1 LLKKEKTVP
10 IQELNDEQIR
20 NWSLEQKDRWWL
32 ENVFRGDMPQLTVRS
47 ALTGMGLGAILSLT
61 NIYVGAKTG
70 WTLGVG
76 ITSVILAF
84 AIFKAL
90 SRLGLAREF
99 TILENNAMQSIATA
113 SGYMTS
119 PLISSLAAYMM
130 VTGHV
135 IPMWQLMSWV
145 IVLAILGVLFA
156 FPFKRRFINDEQQPF
171 PEGRAAGIVMDS
183 LHHGDAAAGLLKAKL
198 LVGFGG
204 LAAVIKLLQSE
215 TITGWMKVKDLIHIP
230 EFLDD
235 WIYQRTGTPKILGTP
250 VTSLTLRPELDLP
263 MLGAG
268 GLMGI
273 RTGVSIMIGAIIN
286 YAILAPIM
294 IDRGDIVPKAN
305 GTIGFR
311 EITFWSLWCG
321 VAMMTAA
328 SLLAFFSKPKIIWAA
343 LAKLT
348 SSATGPRGSDGQ
360 QADLLGH
367 IELPL
372 KVSLIGVPVI
382 GAVVMVMAHTF
393 FGVEYWLSLVALG
406 LVFVFCLIA
415 INSTGLTSITPIGA
429 MGKLTQLT
437 FGALAPGNKEVN
449 LMTAGIT
456 GEVASHAAN
465 LLQDIKPG
473 YMLGAKPR
481 QQAVGHILGIFA
493 GAVLSIPV
501 FYLVFLKLPPSD
513 LLALDLSVP
522 YQLDA
527 EKYAM
532 PAATIWKAV
541 ADVLAEGLHK
551 IKDTAK
557 IAALAGILI
566 GIALE
571 IWRMVTKNRF
581 PLSPV
586 AIGLG
591 FIIQFH
597 TCLSMFAG
605 AFLFWLVEMIY
616 SSKESRMNQVVVQN
630 QEPICA
636 GLIAGGAL
644 MGIIVAVAELFLPA
658 AGH

>member
-1 LLKKEKTVP
+1 MA
-10 IQELNDEQIR
+10 IHELTDEQIR
-20 NWSLEQKDRWWL
+20 TWSLEQKDRWWL
-32 ENVFRGDMPQLTVRS
+32 DNVFRGDMPQLTLRS

-84 AIFKAL
+84 ALFKAL
-90 SRLGLAREF
+90 ARLGLANEF

-130 VTGHV
+130 VTGRV

-145 IVLAILGVLFA
+145 IVLAVLGVLFA

-204 LAAVIKLLQSE
+204 LAAVVKLLQSE
-215 TITGWMKVKDLIHIP
+215 SITAWLTVKNFTLHIP
-230 EFLDD
+230 EFLDE
-235 WIYQRTGTPKILGTP
+235 WLYKIIETPRILGTQ

-263 MLGAG
+263 MVGAG

-273 RTGVSIMIGAIIN
+273 RTGFSIMVGAIVN
-286 YAILAPIM
+286 YAVLAPIM
-294 IDRGDIVPKAN
+294 IDRHDIVPNAK
-305 GTIGFR
+305 GMIGFR

-328 SLLAFFSKPKIIWAA
+328 SLLAFFGKPKIIWAA
-343 LAKLT
+343 LTKLASAAT
-348 SSATGPRGSDGQ
+348 SPRGGQ
-360 QADLLGH
+360 RQEADVLGH

-372 KVSLIGVPVI
+372 KVSLVGVPLV
-382 GAVVMVMAHTF
+382 GALVAVMAHNF
-393 FGVEYWLSLVALG
+393 FGVEYWLSLVALA

-481 QQAVGHILGIFA
+481 QQAMGHILGIFA

-501 FYLVFLKLPPSD
+501 FYLVFLKLPASQ
-513 LLALDLSVP
+513 LLATELDVP
-522 YQLDA
+522 YTLDA
-527 EKYAM
+527 KYAM

-541 ADVLAEGLHK
+541 ADVLAEGIHK
-551 IKDTAK
+551 IKPTAQY
-557 IAALAGILI
+557 AALAGILI
-566 GIALE
+566 GIVLE
-571 IWRMVTKNRF
+571 VWRLASNNRF

-591 FIIQFH
+591 FIIPFH
-597 TCLSMFAG
+597 TCLSMFVG
-605 AFLFWLVEMIY
+605 ALLFWGAELLF
-616 SSKESRMNQVVVQN
+616 SSKESRVNQVVVQN

-644 MGIIVAVAELFLPA
+644 MGIAVAVADLFLPA
-658 AGH
+658 AG

>member
-1 LLKKEKTVP
+1 MA
-10 IQELNDEQIR
+10 IHELNDEQIR
-20 NWSLEQKDRWWL
+20 TWSLEQKDRWWL
-32 ENVFRGDMPQLTVRS
+32 ESVFRGDMPQLTIRS
-47 ALTGMGLGAILSLT
+47 AITGMALGAVLPLT

-90 SRLGLAREF
+90 SRIGLASEF

-130 VTGHV
+130 VTGKV

-198 LVGFGG
+198 LLASG
-204 LAAVIKLLQSE
+204 LLAGTVKLLQSE
-215 TITGWMKVKDLIHIP
+215 SITAYLKVKNFTLQIP
-230 EFLDD
+230 EFLDE
-235 WIYQRTGTPKILGTP
+235 WLYKLIKTTPEILGTP

-273 RTGVSIMIGAIIN
+273 RTGASLMVGAIIN

-294 IDRGDIVPKAN
+294 IDRHDIVPNAK
-305 GTIGFR
+305 GIIGYR

-328 SLLAFFSKPKIIWAA
+328 SLLAFFSKPKMLWDS
-343 LAKLT
+343 LTKLT
-348 SSATGPRGSDGQ
+348 SSLGPRDDEAHKPDVLS
-360 QADLLGH
+360 H

-372 KVSLIGVPVI
+372 KVSLVGVPII
-382 GAVVMVMAHTF
+382 GALVAVMGRYF
-393 FGVEYWLSLVALG
+393 FGIEYWLSVVALL

-415 INSTGLTSITPIGA
+415 INSTGLTSITPIGP

-437 FGALAPGNKEVN
+437 FGALAPGDQKVN

-481 QQAVGHILGIFA
+481 QQAMGHILGIFA
-493 GAVLSIPV
+493 GAALSIPI
-501 FYLVFLKLPPSD
+501 FYLVFLKVPPSQ
-513 LLALDLSVP
+513 LLATEVDVAYHVDEKFPMPSATVWKSV
-522 YQLDA
+522 A
-527 EKYAM
+527 E
-532 PAATIWKAV
+532 
-541 ADVLAEGLHK
+541 VLAKGLHN
-551 IKDTAK
+551 IKPSAQA
-557 IAALAGILI
+557 AALAGILI
-566 GIALE
+566 GTILE
-571 IWRMVTKNRF
+571 FWRIVTRNRF

-591 FIIQFH
+591 FLIQFH

-605 AFLFWLVEMIY
+605 SFLFWLAERLY
-616 SSKESRMNQVVVQN
+616 SNKESEMNRVAVQN

-644 MGIIVAVAELFLPA
+644 MGIAVAVADLFLPA
-658 AGH
+658 VH